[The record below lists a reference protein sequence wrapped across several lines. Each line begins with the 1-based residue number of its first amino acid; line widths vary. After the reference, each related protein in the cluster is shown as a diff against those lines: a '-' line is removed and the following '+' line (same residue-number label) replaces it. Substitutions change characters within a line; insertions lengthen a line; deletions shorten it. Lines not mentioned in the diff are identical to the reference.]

1 MWVRTKVAGALMLLP
16 GASDV
21 QTINRIK
28 GVRCTGL
35 RGDGACP
42 GSLPA
47 GPRRLVSR
55 PLPPLPRARG
65 DPSAL
70 LEAARREGSLTWYV
84 AQLDTVTAER
94 FGRAFT
100 AEYPGITVEV
110 IRTTGQVAFQRL
122 LLDIKNRTPHCDVFS
137 ATDISHMPILKERQT
152 LTRFTPDNSTA
163 MRAPFTAQ
171 SDAGWYYVTNA
182 GRWVLIRNRDR
193 VAADAAP
200 KAWTDLLDPR
210 WKGQVSVAHP
220 AFSGGAGVW
229 SLAMRKL
236 YGWQFFEALAKNN
249 PRVGRSTQDT
259 VTLLSGGECLVG
271 PTWAPGAYRDVD
283 KGNPIAIT
291 QPGDGVVVM
300 VFPSAIPAGAPHPNA
315 AKLFMEWMLSENYSK
330 LIAADGS
337 EPIRSDVAPRPDEPP
352 LETQKVI
359 ALTVEEIR
367 KGVPEVIEQWR
378 DTLGG

>member
-1 MWVRTKVAGALMLLP
+1 MSRVITRRAA
-16 GASDV
+16 AS
-21 QTINRIK
+21 
-28 GVRCTGL
+28 GL
-35 RGDGACP
+35 A
-42 GSLPA
+42 A
-47 GPRRLVSR
+47 TVTAA
-55 PLPPLPRARG
+55 RAARS

-100 AEYPGITVEV
+100 AEYPGITVDV

-137 ATDISHMPILKERQT
+137 ATDISHMPILKDRHE
-152 LTRFTPDNSTA
+152 LTRFTPDSSSG
-163 MRAPFTAQ
+163 MRAQFSAQ
-171 SDAGWYYVTNA
+171 SDGGWYYITNA
-182 GRWVLIRNRDR
+182 VRWVLIRNRDR
-193 VAADAAP
+193 VAAYAAP

-315 AKLFMEWMLSENYSK
+315 ARLFVEWMLSDNYSK
-330 LIAADGS
+330 LIAVDGS
-337 EPIRSDVAPRPDEPP
+337 EPIRSDVAPRRDEPP

-378 DTLGG
+378 DTFGG